1 MQQKWAEFQ
10 GRIED
15 DRLIT
20 GRGRY
25 VADVL
30 HDGTLTGVVVRAPVA
45 HAVIRNIDSSV
56 ARAMPGV
63 VAIYTAVD
71 IAEDG
76 IEDFPCAVS
85 LPGADGKPAF
95 PARRPVLAR
104 DRIRTVGEP
113 VAFVVAETAEAAEAA
128 AEAVVIET
136 ADLAAVTTT
145 AAARA
150 EGAQR
155 IWDGAQENVAYIW
168 TKGDRETAD
177 AAIAG
182 AAHVTRF
189 TSQVSRV
196 NALSLE
202 PRGALG
208 LVDRDGRLVLH
219 AANQSPH
226 ILKAGLAQMLKV
238 PAAQVRVIAGDVGGS
253 FGMKSG
259 TYPEDVLVLFAARRL
274 KRPVRWISERRE
286 SFLADDHGR
295 DMGIDATLALDKDGR
310 FLALRVDFT
319 VNVGAYLSGR
329 SLFMVNNIGGI
340 AGVYRIGAIA
350 ASITGVYTNSMTN
363 APYRG
368 AGRPE
373 ATYTIERL
381 IDLAARELGLDPF
394 ELRRRNL
401 IAPAAMPYDTGFVF
415 TYDCGEFEGLMS
427 EAARIA
433 DRAGFAERRAASKER
448 GLYRGLGIANPIEVA
463 GGPFTKPAKD
473 MTRIEVGVDGRV
485 KVTAG
490 AMSTGQGLETMM
502 IDLVAGQLGIA
513 REQIDYSFGDT
524 DDLPYGR
531 GNGGSSA
538 GPVGASATLRTV
550 EKVIETG
557 KAIAAEMLEARP
569 EEIGFADGRF
579 PLSGTNRSVTLA
591 EVAARAREKS
601 PTGLVEM
608 AEFVPPT
615 VTFPNGCHLC
625 EVEVDPETGVVRIDR
640 YTVVEDIGTVL
651 NAKLAHGQIQ
661 GGVAMGVGQALG
673 EVIQY
678 DPDSGQLVTGSFM
691 DYQMPRADE
700 MPGVNLTTRPVPT
713 KVNPLGVKGV
723 GEAGTVGSMVA
734 VINAICDALAPLGV
748 KHIEMPATPARVWA
762 AIEAAR
768 SGKAA

>member
-25 VADVL
+25 VGDVGIE
-30 HDGTLTGVVVRAPVA
+30 GTLTGVVVRAQVA
-45 HAVIRNIDSSV
+45 HAQIRRIDTGA
-56 ARAMPGV
+56 ARAAPGV
-63 VAIYTAVD
+63 VGIFTAAD
-71 IAEDG
+71 LAADG
-76 IEDFPCAVS
+76 IGDFPCGVN
-85 LPGADGKPAF
+85 LPGLDGKPAF
-95 PARRPVLAR
+95 PGRRPVLAR
-104 DRIRTVGEP
+104 DRIRTIGEP
-113 VAFVVAETAEAAEAA
+113 VAFVVAETADAAEAA
-128 AEAVVIET
+128 AELVVVET
-136 ADLAAVTTT
+136 EDLDAIVTPE
-145 AAARA
+145 AARSDGA
-150 EGAQR
+150 TRVWEGAA
-155 IWDGAQENVAYIW
+155 GNVAYLW
-168 TKGDRETAD
+168 TRGDRAKAE

-182 AAHVTRF
+182 AAHVTCF
-189 TSQVSRV
+189 KSHVSRV

-202 PRGALG
+202 PRGCLG
-208 LVDRDGRLVLH
+208 LVDAEGRYVLH

-226 ILKAGLAQMLKV
+226 NLKSGLASMLKV
-238 PAAQVRVIAGDVGGS
+238 GGDRVRVIGGDVGGS

-259 TYPEDVLVLFAARRL
+259 TYPEDVLVLFAAKRL
-274 KRPVRWISERRE
+274 GRPVRWISERRE

-295 DMGIDATLALDKDGR
+295 DMSLDARLALDGNGR
-310 FLALRVDFT
+310 FLALLVDYT

-329 SLFMVNNIGGI
+329 SLFMTNNIGGI
-340 AGVYRIGAIA
+340 AGVYRIGSIA
-350 ASITGVYTNSMTN
+350 ASITGVYTNTMTN

-381 IDLAARELGLDPF
+381 IDLAAHELGLDPF

-401 IAPAAMPYDTGFVF
+401 VAPSAMPYETGFIF
-415 TYDCGEFEGLMS
+415 TYDCGEFEGLMTD
-427 EAARIA
+427 AARLA
-433 DRAGFAERRAASKER
+433 DRAGLAGRREDSRKR
-448 GLYRGLGIANPIEVA
+448 GLLRGLGIANPIEVA
-463 GGPFTKPAKD
+463 GGPFTRPAKD
-473 MTRIEVGVDGRV
+473 MSRIEVRPDGRV
-485 KVTAG
+485 TVTAG

-502 IDLVAGQLGIA
+502 VDLVARELGVD
-513 REQIDYSFGDT
+513 RKQIDYVFGDT
-524 DDLPYGR
+524 DDLPHGR

-538 GPVGASATLRTV
+538 APVGASATLLASG
-550 EKVIETG
+550 KVIATG
-557 KAIAAEMLEARP
+557 KLLAAELLEAEP
-569 EEIGFADGRF
+569 DAIDFAEGRF
-579 PLSGTNRSVTLA
+579 ALRGTNRSVSLA
-591 EVAARAREKS
+591 EVAAKARDKS
-601 PTGLVEM
+601 PAGLVEE
-608 AEFVPPT
+608 AEFTPPT
-615 VTFPNGCHLC
+615 VTFPNGCHIC
-625 EVEVDPETGVVRIDR
+625 EVEVDPETGTTRIDR

-651 NAKLAHGQIQ
+651 NPKLAHGQIQ

-678 DPDSGQLVTGSFM
+678 DLETGQLITGSFM

-700 MPGVNLTTRPVPT
+700 MPAVQLTTRPVPT

-768 SGKAA
+768 